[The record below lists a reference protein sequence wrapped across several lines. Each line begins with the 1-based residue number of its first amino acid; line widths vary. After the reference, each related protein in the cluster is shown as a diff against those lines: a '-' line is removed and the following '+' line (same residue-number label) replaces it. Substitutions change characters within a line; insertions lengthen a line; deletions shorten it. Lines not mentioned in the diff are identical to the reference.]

1 MNLLEH
7 FNEQLRQCHITAL
20 DRIGAY
26 VVSDVVFA
34 LGNAAT
40 KEQVVNILSNKDEMS
55 SLREKVADSA
65 LKARL
70 GIYSQCDETYFNR
83 ITARPVSLLKTCQG

>member
-7 FNEQLRQCHITAL
+7 FNEQLRQRHITAL

-26 VVSDVVFA
+26 VVSDVVIA
-34 LGNAAT
+34 PGNAAT
-40 KEQVVNILSNKDEMS
+40 KEMVVNILSNKNEMS

-83 ITARPVSLLKTCQG
+83 ITFKPVSILKEV

>member
-1 MNLLEH
+1 MDLLKQL
-7 FNEQLRQCHITAL
+7 NELLRQRHINAL
-20 DRIGAY
+20 DRIGSY
-26 VVSDVVFA
+26 VVSDVVIA
-34 LGNAAT
+34 LGNTAT
-40 KEQVVNILSNKDEMS
+40 KEKVVNILSNKDEMS